1 MQTELLSCP
10 ARQQECCYLDELK
23 TLRKQVITDPL
34 TGLFNVRY
42 FRDSLE
48 SELERTRRTGMSTCL
63 MIIDLDHF
71 KSVNDTHGHENGN
84 RVLVHVAE
92 LLRSQTRKLDVC
104 CRYGGE
110 EFVIILPST
119 ELMLAQQVAER
130 CRSLLESSPVMLDGG
145 SAEDTGLTVTAS
157 IGLAV
162 CSDADQLS
170 AVQLIELADQCLYK
184 AKRNGRNQVVAHRQ
198 ERPDHRVSEDE
209 KAALRSM
216 FGGD

>member
-71 KSVNDTHGHENGN
+71 KRVNDTYGHENGN
-84 RVLVHVAE
+84 RVLVHCAE
-92 LLRSQTRKLDVC
+92 LLQSQTRKLDIC

-130 CRSLLESSPVMLDGG
+130 CRSLLAQTPVNLEEG
-145 SAEDTGLTVTAS
+145 ELNVT
-157 IGLAV
+157 
-162 CSDADQLS
+162 
-170 AVQLIELADQCLYK
+170 
-184 AKRNGRNQVVAHRQ
+184 RGR
-198 ERPDHRVSEDE
+198 
-209 KAALRSM
+209 
-216 FGGD
+216 

>member
-10 ARQQECCYLDELK
+10 AQQQDCCYLDELK
-23 TLRKQVITDPL
+23 TLRRQVITDPL

-48 SELERTRRTGMSTCL
+48 SELERTRRTGMPTSL

-71 KSVNDTHGHENGN
+71 KNVNDTWGHENGN
-84 RVLVHVAE
+84 RVLVHCAE
-92 LLRSQTRKLDVC
+92 LLQSQTRKLDIC

-110 EFVIILPST
+110 EFVIILPCT

-130 CRSLLESSPVMLDGG
+130 CRSLLEATPVGLDEG
-145 SAEDTGLTVTAS
+145 TLNVTAS

-170 AVQLIELADQCLYK
+170 AAQLIELADQCLYK
-184 AKRNGRNQVVAHRQ
+184 AKRNGRNQVVVHRQ
-198 ERPDHRVSEDE
+198 ERPDNRVTLDE
-209 KAALRSM
+209 KAALNSL
-216 FGGD
+216 FGSN